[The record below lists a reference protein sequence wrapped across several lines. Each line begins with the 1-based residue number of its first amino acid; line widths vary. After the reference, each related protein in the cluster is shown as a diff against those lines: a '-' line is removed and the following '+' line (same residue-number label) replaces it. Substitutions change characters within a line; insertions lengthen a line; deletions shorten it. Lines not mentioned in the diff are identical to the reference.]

1 MKNIT
6 DKIQFDETLPLSQQ
20 SADFQ
25 PWYNKNVNSQIND
38 KTEIKERDEYKRPA
52 LYSVLVDGF
61 IVEVQPI
68 YKTDSQNDW
77 GCSDFQIN
85 IKTV

>member
-20 SADFQ
+20 NAEFQ
-25 PWYNKNVNSQIND
+25 QWCNKNVNSQIND
-38 KTEIKERDEYKRPA
+38 KTEIKEVDEYKRPA
-52 LYSVLVDGF
+52 LYSVLVDAF

-68 YKTDSQNDW
+68 YKNQSQSDW
-77 GCSDFQIN
+77 SCSDFQIT

>member
-6 DKIQFDETLPLSQQ
+6 DKILFDETLPLSQQ

-25 PWYNKNVNSQIND
+25 MWYNQNVNSQIND
-38 KTEIKERDEYKRPA
+38 TTEIKAVDEYKRPA
-52 LYSVLVDGF
+52 LYSVLADGF

-68 YKTDSQNDW
+68 YKADSQSDW
-77 GCSDFQIN
+77 GCSDFQIT
-85 IKTV
+85 IKTA